1 MLVVDIGDGL
11 LEITYFF
18 LEEGLEVGFV
28 LADRD
33 ACQLLVLVAL
43 LVGHHHA
50 EVLPEWAERYLRWLL
65 RDCRSFSMIS

>member
-1 MLVVDIGDGL
+1 MSTVLVVDIGDGL

-33 ACQLLVLVAL
+33 ACQLFVLVAL
-43 LVGHHHA
+43 FVWHHHA
-50 EVLPEWAERYLRWLL
+50 EVFPG
-65 RDCRSFSMIS
+65 